1 MIAVIFEVVP
11 AEGREGDYLA
21 IAASLRTE
29 LERSDGFISVERFRS
44 IAEPDK
50 ILSLSFFR
58 DEAAVMAW
66 RTKAAH
72 RQAQAA
78 GRSGVFAEYRLRVA
92 HVDRDYAI
100 ADRAEAP
107 FDSLLVH
114 G

>member
-1 MIAVIFEVVP
+1 MIAVIFDVVP

-92 HVDRDYAI
+92 HVDRDYGL